1 LEKRLPLFLFLSFL
15 IIVGWELTFGRKFR
29 KAPPAPSSAPTVQ
42 TGSAEGD
49 ATTVVADGEHVVI
62 DGEVARQPAAVEA
75 PAEAEPTER
84 TLELEVG
91 GAGTLATGARQGA
104 FRAVF
109 SNRGASLLELDFAD
123 YMRTVGLKDQQRLD
137 RANWLPLLEP
147 VERGGLTTG
156 SLVLR
161 TSASSKEYFPADL
174 ETALWKMEPL
184 AAPEQGVRFRY
195 SPPGGQVALEKVVR
209 FEPGS
214 WRIGVT
220 LTLENLAAGTG
231 KGLSF
236 LLVPAAGVPAEI
248 GESFYAE
255 PNAVAI
261 GRNRPDEPYELDSKA
276 ARGLD
281 EPGQLEVPARVSV
294 VGVHNKYFAFLLRE
308 KAFESGTLGGA
319 NYAPLFAGGQER
331 IEVLAPMS
339 LSLPAQGESRSVEYV
354 VYAGPKAKDAFVADC
369 EAHQLVLDDDLS
381 VDSIARLLLWVLGL
395 LHGVL
400 GNWGLAII
408 ALTLGVRIL
417 LFPLNR
423 RSQTAMAKY
432 QTKMKRVQPRLEE
445 IKKRFEKDPQK
456 LREAQAR
463 IMQEEGAFPPLGG
476 CLPVFLQMP
485 VFFGLFSALRTAFDL
500 RQAPFYGYITD
511 LSRPDEMFGL
521 PKLPLLPDSFNLL
534 PILMVVLWI
543 VQQMG
548 MPKPA
553 DEQAARMQKMMMFM
567 PVVFGFM
574 LYNYAAGLS
583 LYMITT
589 SGCSIIEQKLIKK
602 IWPIDDTEVVK
613 KDGKPS
619 GCGPFSGMMQ
629 HLAEKQKEQM
639 KRMQAAQEEKR
650 RQEARRNKK

>member
-1 LEKRLPLFLFLSFL
+1 MEKRLPLFLFLSFL
-15 IIVGWELTFGRKFR
+15 IIVGWELTFGKKLRPPKPPP
-29 KAPPAPSSAPTVQ
+29 AVVQDAAPAPSEAVGEAGSGSGL
-42 TGSAEGD
+42 TGNEE
-49 ATTVVADGEHVVI
+49 VV
-62 DGEVARQPAAVEA
+62 RA
-75 PAEAEPTER
+75 PASQELALEGELAER

-91 GAGTLATGARQGA
+91 GAGTPGTAGRQGA

-123 YMRTVGLKDQQRLD
+123 YMRTVGLDDAQRLD

-147 VERGGLTTG
+147 VERAGLATG

-161 TSASSKEYFPADL
+161 TSASSKELFPADL

-184 AAPEQGVRFRY
+184 PAPEAGVRFRY
-195 SPPGGQVALEKVVR
+195 SPPGGKVALEKVVR

-236 LLVPAAGVPAEI
+236 LLVPAAAVPAEI
-248 GESFYAE
+248 GESFYGE

-261 GRNRPDEPYELDSKA
+261 GRESSDSPFEIDHKPA
-276 ARGLD
+276 PGLK
-281 EPGQLEVPARVSV
+281 EAGALEAHKLLSV

-308 KAFESGTLGGA
+308 KEFESGTLGGA
-319 NYAPLFAGGQER
+319 SYAPLSVDGKPR
-331 IEVLAPMS
+331 IELLAP
-339 LSLPAQGESRSVEYV
+339 LNLKLPAQGEARSFEYV
-354 VYAGPKAKDAFVADC
+354 VYAGPKAKDVFVGDC
-369 EAHQLVLDDDLS
+369 AAHQLVLDDDTS

-400 GNWGLAII
+400 RNWGLSII
-408 ALTLGVRIL
+408 ALTLGVRLL

-423 RSQTAMAKY
+423 RSQTSMAKY
-432 QTKMKRVQPRLEE
+432 QTKMKRVQPKLEE
-445 IKKRFEKDPQK
+445 LKKRFEKDPQK
-456 LREAQAR
+456 LREGQAR

-511 LSRPDEMFGL
+511 LSRPDHMFQL
-521 PKLPLLPDSFNLL
+521 PALPLLPSHFNLL

-602 IWPIDDTEVVK
+602 IWPIDDREVEK
-613 KDGKPS
+613 KDKKPS
-619 GCGPFSGMMQ
+619 GCGPFSGIMANM
-629 HLAEKQKEQM
+629 AEKQKEQL

-650 RQEARRNKK
+650 RQEGRRKK